1 MNNEKLAR
9 FITSLGRFNDYGSTV
24 AQTKAAL
31 DSGSVEPLRKDNDD
45 RVIFEDTLRAIK
57 AIQSLPFNRAAII
70 AINAQFIGD
79 SSEQPYYPGHLRDG
93 LLEPIRDRIHV
104 NLWPDED
111 GGTVSYYPPIQVD
124 EADLD
129 RIVSL
134 WEKSNQSDSD
144 AWLLFARL
152 AKLQPFPDG
161 NKRTALIAANHALGA
176 FQTENYLMPPTG
188 RKYVRFMDALLGF
201 YGVGLHDAPDSEEE
215 ALQEFLKVAPSRTKI
230 T

>member
-1 MNNEKLAR
+1 MNFQKNFKRQNYINFLQR
-9 FITSLGRFNDYGSTV
+9 
-24 AQTKAAL
+24 
-31 DSGSVEPLRKDNDD
+31 LRNTFLVRKRSDNH
-45 RVIFEDTLRAIK
+45 I
-57 AIQSLPFNRAAII
+57 
-70 AINAQFIGD
+70 
-79 SSEQPYYPGHLRDG
+79 
-93 LLEPIRDRIHV
+93 
-104 NLWPDED
+104 NLWLDED
-111 GGTVSYYPPIQVD
+111 GASVLYYPPTKVD

-188 RKYVRFMDALLGF
+188 RKYVRFKDALLGF